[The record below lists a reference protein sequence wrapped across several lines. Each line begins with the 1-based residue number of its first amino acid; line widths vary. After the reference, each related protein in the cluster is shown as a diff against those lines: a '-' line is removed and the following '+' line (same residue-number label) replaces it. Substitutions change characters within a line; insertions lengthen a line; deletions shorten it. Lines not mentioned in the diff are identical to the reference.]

1 MRNYYGFKL
10 IDLTGDR
17 AIDGIDINKHIDEAL
32 TTNSEDF
39 RQLKLAR
46 DLYFMP
52 IINWHLV
59 RVFFFSF
66 PVSRQVFLIK
76 IFCFARKLHLFVKIF
91 SSL

>member
-1 MRNYYGFKL
+1 MRNYHGFKL

-39 RQLKLAR
+39 MQLKLAR

-59 RVFFFSF
+59 RGCFFLPCITSSV
-66 PVSRQVFLIK
+66 PNKNLL
-76 IFCFARKLHLFVKIF
+76 FCT
-91 SSL
+91 